1 MRNAM
6 VMPIVL
12 VVTLLISLLIG
23 TYLTSSSTR
32 LSKEYYRDLA
42 EVRGYWGAYGA
53 KELNVTNISYTYQN
67 YNIDVNRTGAYTW
80 EWNLT
85 IPSGKNSGIKN
96 SDLYIRNITLDN
108 NDSNKIKSYSKE

>member
-1 MRNAM
+1 M
-6 VMPIVL
+6 VIPVVL

-53 KELNVTNISYTYQN
+53 KELNVTTISYEYKN
-67 YNIDVNRTGAYTW
+67 YNIDVNRTSTTSYIW

-85 IPSGKNSGIKN
+85 IGTGSGIKN
-96 SDLYIRNITLDN
+96 SDLYIRKITLDN
-108 NDSNKIKSYSKE
+108 NDSNQTKSYSK